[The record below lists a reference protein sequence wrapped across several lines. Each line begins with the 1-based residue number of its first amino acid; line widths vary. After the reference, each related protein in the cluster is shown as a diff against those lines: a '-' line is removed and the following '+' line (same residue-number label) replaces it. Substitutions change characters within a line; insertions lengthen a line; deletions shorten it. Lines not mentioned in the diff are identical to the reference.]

1 MRCPACDH
9 ENIPG
14 EDLCSECG
22 MDLAGLDVQAW
33 GVDPKDPLLATP
45 LAELPLKKPLVLG
58 PDSTVAEAVGL
69 MCERHEGCVFVE
81 TDADGLVGVFTE
93 RDVAVRV
100 APRGR
105 DPEQTR
111 LREVMTAGPVV
122 LQRDDPVSWALHRMG
137 VDGFRHI
144 PVLDGERLHGFL
156 SSRTV
161 LKLLLDS

>member
-14 EDLCSECG
+14 EDLCAECG

-58 PDSTVAEAVGL
+58 ADSTVAEAVSL
-69 MCERHEGCVFVE
+69 MCERREGCVFIE
-81 TDADGLVGVFTE
+81 NEAELIGVFTE

-100 APRGR
+100 ASRGR
-105 DPEQTR
+105 DPQQTR
-111 LREVMTAGPVV
+111 LKEVMTTGARSASTWP
-122 LQRDDPVSWALHRMG
+122 RDSTR
-137 VDGFRHI
+137 RS
-144 PVLDGERLHGFL
+144 RCR
-156 SSRTV
+156 SSRASTPN
-161 LKLLLDS
+161 SASPTCR